1 MNIKEIARE
10 MTREEFI
17 ERIEFSSGNFKYG
30 DNKWFN
36 CPKDIG
42 GLKDPDRCW
51 GVCEE
56 CWKDAIKDIKFKG
69 ENSMENKIDHNRD
82 YTIEEIIEMSEDNIY
97 LSDGVKYKI
106 FYGNLCFYSYLKE
119 EWIRSGNSISE
130 ILRMKFK
137 LVKKNKKVECI
148 EAMKAFEQGKTIK
161 VKYINSLNKKEET
174 KEYIPS
180 FVRDA
185 WCIAE
190 EDNIT
195 PYLIAK
201 GQWYIK
207 ED

>member
-1 MNIKEIARE
+1 MLREQCVEMIFDNDGEWQETKEHYEKLGYKIVDWDVNYGKK
-10 MTREEFI
+10 EF
-17 ERIEFSSGNFKYG
+17 Y
-30 DNKWFN
+30 
-36 CPKDIG
+36 
-42 GLKDPDRCW
+42 LKSIFTNSNTF
-51 GVCEE
+51 
-56 CWKDAIKDIKFKG
+56 KDAKK
-69 ENSMENKIDHNRD
+69 EENKIDYDRE
-82 YTIEEIIEMSEDNIY
+82 YTINEIIELPKENVY
-97 LSDGVKYKI
+97 LYNKTEYKI
-106 FYGNLCFYSYLKE
+106 NYGDLYYYSDMKQDWTKSIIPISGILK
-119 EWIRSGNSISE
+119 
-130 ILRMKFK
+130 MKFK
-137 LVKKNKKVECI
+137 LVKKDKKVECI

-190 EDNIT
+190 EDSIT